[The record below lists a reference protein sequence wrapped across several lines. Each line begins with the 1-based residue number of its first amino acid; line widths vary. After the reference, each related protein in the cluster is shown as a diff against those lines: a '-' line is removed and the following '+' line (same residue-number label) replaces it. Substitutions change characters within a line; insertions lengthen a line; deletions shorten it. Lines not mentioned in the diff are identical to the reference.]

1 MTEATGPADGT
12 SKNEG
17 AKNEGA
23 ANEAV
28 ENETAKNEARESQ
41 AESPKAEADASAK
54 GTGTSLAPATDKPSG
69 IDPFIAIAASDA
81 PAAVAEPRPFYA
93 KALDY
98 SAHAAMAIGLIGFA
112 WTVSDHV
119 VSRPADAPAA
129 SVKHA
134 EADIATSTATPSSG
148 AQKPVETAKVD
159 PIDELRKTN
168 QKMASEIRNLR
179 ASLEALRT
187 TVVRDRTSS
196 ATPDESRAEIHA
208 LSASIDNLK
217 SSLAG
222 TKTEQNATLAQL
234 SVKLEKLQ
242 REEKP
247 PQPILERK
255 PERQQLDT
263 STTASIPSVPAKAV
277 PTPPSKPTT
286 LASVEP
292 EAPPAD
298 KPQVISGWVVRDV
311 YQGVALIEGHRGQM
325 EVVPGVSIP
334 GAGTVKSIE
343 RHNGAWT
350 VTTSKGQF
358 ASAATPQHE
367 PSHRGYRD
375 YYGQRRWDF

>member
-1 MTEATGPADGT
+1 MTEATGPADDT
-12 SKNEG
+12 SKTEG
-17 AKNEGA
+17 AAEAAKNEPTKVEPTM
-23 ANEAV
+23 NEAI
-28 ENETAKNEARESQ
+28 KNEAADSE
-41 AESPKAEADASAK
+41 AETPKAAASAK

-69 IDPFIAIAASDA
+69 IDPFIAIAAAEA
-81 PAAVAEPRPFYA
+81 PATAAAPRPFYA

-119 VSRPADAPAA
+119 VSRPVDTPAA
-129 SVKHA
+129 AVKHA
-134 EADIATSTATPSSG
+134 DADTATPSAS
-148 AQKPVETAKVD
+148 AQKPVEVVKVD
-159 PIDELRKTN
+159 PVDELRKTN

-187 TVVRDRTSS
+187 TVVRERTSS
-196 ATPDESRAEIHA
+196 ATPDESRAEIRA

-222 TKTEQNATLAQL
+222 TKNEQGTTLAQL
-234 SVKLEKLQ
+234 SAKLEKLQ
-242 REEKP
+242 REEKAA
-247 PQPILERK
+247 PIVERK

-263 STTASIPSVPAKAV
+263 STTASIPSVPKAV

-292 EAPPAD
+292 EAPAAD
-298 KPQVISGWVVRDV
+298 KPQVIAGWVVRDV

-350 VTTSKGQF
+350 VTTTKGQF
-358 ASAATPQHE
+358 ASAAPQQHE
-367 PSHRGYRD
+367 PSHHGYRD
-375 YYGQRRWDF
+375 YYGPRRWDF